1 MRNASE
7 KRGQSGRCDYPLTE
21 ALTEPNSVDTLPQ
34 MFWGLTHLFYPWGFL
49 VQAAAMVHAIRRR
62 PEYYWYY
69 IIFFGGLLGAAIYI
83 VIEVIPDTRLLG
95 GFFRGFGQRSR
106 IQELEA
112 EISDNPSAGNYEELA
127 GLLLDQNSFTRAR
140 DYYDKSIAARSD
152 SIDAFYRRGL
162 CSLALADYPR
172 AIEDFERVYR
182 HDPRYDHDRTAALL
196 AHCYALNGQSQQADA
211 LFSQVAQIS
220 NLMETH
226 YNYGCFLKSQ
236 GRANEAREQAQGML
250 DRKRGMPRYLQR
262 MERPWFRKAKALL
275 KELPQ
280 S

>member
-1 MRNASE
+1 
-7 KRGQSGRCDYPLTE
+7 
-21 ALTEPNSVDTLPQ
+21 

-49 VQAAAMVHAIRRR
+49 VQAAALVHAIRRR

-69 IIFFGGLLGAAIYI
+69 IIFFGGLLGAAVYI
-83 VIEVIPDTRLLG
+83 VAEVIPDTRLLG
-95 GFFRGFGQRSR
+95 DFFKGFGQRSR
-106 IQELEA
+106 IQQLEGA
-112 EISDNPSAGNYEELA
+112 ISDNPSAGNYEELA
-127 GLLLDQNSFTRAR
+127 DLLLDQNSFARAR
-140 DYYDKSIAARSD
+140 EYFDKSIAARSD

-172 AIEDFERVYR
+172 ATEDFERVYR
-182 HDPRYDHDRTAALL
+182 HDPRYDHDRTAGLL
-196 AHCYALNGQSQQADA
+196 AQAYALNGQNQQADV
-211 LFSQVAQIS
+211 LFVQVAQIS

-236 GRANEAREQAQGML
+236 GRANEAREQAQGIL

-262 MERPWFRKAKALL
+262 LERPWVRKAKALL
-275 KELPQ
+275 KELAQ